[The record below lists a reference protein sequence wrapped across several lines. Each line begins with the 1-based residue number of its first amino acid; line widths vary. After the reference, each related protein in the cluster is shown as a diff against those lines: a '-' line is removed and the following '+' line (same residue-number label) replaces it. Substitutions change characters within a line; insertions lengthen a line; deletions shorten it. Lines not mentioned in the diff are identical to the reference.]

1 MSLIQN
7 DPWFQPQLT
16 DLKKFDIKEIANGL
30 KFTKFNAGDYVF
42 KNGQYGDKFFIIMKG
57 VASIQ
62 IPFGLDVKQI
72 IGRWL
77 KFRDVSMN
85 QLKDKNIREAQITSE
100 NNNKNR
106 HLERYNELNQWYKY
120 GF

>member
-16 DLKKFDIKEIANGL
+16 ALTKFDIKDIANGL
-30 KFTKFNAGDYVF
+30 KFTKFNAGDFIF
-42 KNGQYGDKFFIIMKG
+42 KTGQYGDKFFIIMKG

-106 HLERYNELNQWYKY
+106 LMERYIELNKWYIF